1 MIAKNIRETIKN
13 QMFVEKQKDQI
24 IKSIEQFLVKDGYSK
39 MVLNSFAVIA
49 LETHNFDVYS
59 YLNDKYELSVDK
71 KFLEKYKEEMD
82 DITESQNKVNLV
94 ELNHNSNPVG
104 LLRMAMELK
113 NVKLKNLND
122 MQVIE
127 KDSNMSI
134 NKFLDICK
142 ELNLNV
148 TIILRDE
155 DYTKNP
161 MNSDL
166 SWRSNL

>member
-1 MIAKNIRETIKN
+1 
-13 QMFVEKQKDQI
+13 
-24 IKSIEQFLVKDGYSK
+24 
-39 MVLNSFAVIA
+39 
-49 LETHNFDVYS
+49 
-59 YLNDKYELSVDK
+59 
-71 KFLEKYKEEMD
+71 MD